1 MNGLISAVRRS
12 VAGLDPGIE
21 TEFHVFETSIREGME
36 RERLMA
42 ALAGFFGA
50 LAALLAGIGLYG
62 VMSYMV
68 VRRRHE
74 MGIRAAL
81 GANRGQ
87 LVGMILREA
96 ALLVAA
102 GAGAGLGLAAV
113 AARSARAL
121 LFGLGP
127 HDPATLIAAGGSL
140 AVIALLATYV
150 PAFRAARV
158 DPMSALRDE

>member
-21 TEFHVFETSIREGME
+21 TEFHVFETS
-36 RERLMA
+36 
-42 ALAGFFGA
+42 
-50 LAALLAGIGLYG
+50 
-62 VMSYMV
+62 
-68 VRRRHE
+68 
-74 MGIRAAL
+74 IRAAL

-140 AVIALLATYV
+140 AVISLLATYV